1 MIRTVIIQPP
11 LVQLNTPY
19 PSGAY
24 LSAFFKD
31 FFSQEHIEGTTHWL
45 DLSTELFHKI
55 FCKDGLSLIFEQSEN
70 EALKL
75 AQKMENQGDENSA
88 FQLRRYVSESQN
100 WSNWIDTI
108 VSIVCPQ
115 SNSGREYVHE
125 FVRSAHA
132 PRGLRMEN
140 HLANLGRDVTAD
152 DSQILASLALADLA
166 DYVTAVYDK
175 NFSLIRYAESLAVSA
190 ATFKQAESAIDSP
203 ILKNFFLP
211 LLQEKISTLYPEKA
225 QKTNEINLFCITIPF
240 PGCFVS
246 ALATA
251 SYIRKTIPNALIS
264 FGGGYVNTE
273 LRNIQEKKIFDYC
286 HVISYDKGYGSYM
299 NLFKENF
306 KLNGKQLYKIKYLF
320 NDSIIEPLHESKAFA
335 AAENQFVRSI
345 IPDFSQIDFTRSPRL
360 ADDNNP
366 MHRIWNDGA
375 WIKAF
380 MAYGCYWHRCAFCD
394 TSLDY
399 VNNYCAT
406 PIQKLYQG
414 LSEQAQKAGVFGIH
428 FVDEACPPA
437 GLTQFALLNAASKN
451 RHLTFWGNVRFEKT
465 FTRDAADLL
474 SYGGLTAVSAGI
486 EIATSNGLLNINKGT
501 DMENIVS
508 ACCAFKEAGILVHS
522 YMIFGFWNQTE
533 QDLMD
538 SMETLRQLFAAGL
551 LDSAFWHKFS
561 LTLHST
567 VYREWLEGK
576 HKDLIPLPAAKNQFA
591 ENALNFKG
599 EEKSQKY
606 SGPLN
611 AALEAWMHGQKL
623 NKPCQTWFPFKMP
636 APKIKSD
643 FIDSLIQKY
652 EQKRDLAFSQKPLP
666 QSKFMWIGGKI
677 ILLPSKTAPQ
687 LCWSYMGDI
696 LYADVSPQNA
706 QAICSLLNQM
716 SPQNSGAQEYQQICK
731 ILPAKLFL
739 QLRGKGLC
747 RI

>member
-1 MIRTVIIQPP
+1 
-11 LVQLNTPY
+11 
-19 PSGAY
+19 
-24 LSAFFKD
+24 
-31 FFSQEHIEGTTHWL
+31 
-45 DLSTELFHKI
+45 
-55 FCKDGLSLIFEQSEN
+55 
-70 EALKL
+70 
-75 AQKMENQGDENSA
+75 
-88 FQLRRYVSESQN
+88 
-100 WSNWIDTI
+100 
-108 VSIVCPQ
+108 
-115 SNSGREYVHE
+115 
-125 FVRSAHA
+125 
-132 PRGLRMEN
+132 
-140 HLANLGRDVTAD
+140 
-152 DSQILASLALADLA
+152 
-166 DYVTAVYDK
+166 
-175 NFSLIRYAESLAVSA
+175 
-190 ATFKQAESAIDSP
+190 
-203 ILKNFFLP
+203 
-211 LLQEKISTLYPEKA
+211 
-225 QKTNEINLFCITIPF
+225 
-240 PGCFVS
+240 
-246 ALATA
+246 
-251 SYIRKTIPNALIS
+251 
-264 FGGGYVNTE
+264 
-273 LRNIQEKKIFDYC
+273 
-286 HVISYDKGYGSYM
+286 
-299 NLFKENF
+299 
-306 KLNGKQLYKIKYLF
+306 
-320 NDSIIEPLHESKAFA
+320 
-335 AAENQFVRSI
+335 
-345 IPDFSQIDFTRSPRL
+345 
-360 ADDNNP
+360 
-366 MHRIWNDGA
+366 
-375 WIKAF
+375 
-380 MAYGCYWHRCAFCD
+380 
-394 TSLDY
+394 
-399 VNNYCAT
+399 
-406 PIQKLYQG
+406 
-414 LSEQAQKAGVFGIH
+414 
-428 FVDEACPPA
+428 
-437 GLTQFALLNAASKN
+437 
-451 RHLTFWGNVRFEKT
+451 
-465 FTRDAADLL
+465 
-474 SYGGLTAVSAGI
+474 
-486 EIATSNGLLNINKGT
+486 
-501 DMENIVS
+501 MENIVS

-696 LYADVSPQNA
+696 LYADVSQQNA

>member
-1 MIRTVIIQPP
+1 ME
-11 LVQLNTPY
+11 
-19 PSGAY
+19 
-24 LSAFFKD
+24 K
-31 FFSQEHIEGTTHWL
+31 HIEGSVQWL
-45 DLSTELFHKI
+45 DLSTELFHRI
-55 FCKDGLSLIFEQSEN
+55 FCKAGLSLIFEQTEKT
-70 EALKL
+70 ALQM
-75 AQKMENQGDENSA
+75 AQNMESQGDDNSA

-100 WSNWIDTI
+100 WANWIDII
-108 VSIVCPQ
+108 VSIVCPEK
-115 SNSGREYVHE
+115 NSGREHVHE

-140 HLANLGRDVTAD
+140 HLANLGRDVTVD

-166 DYVTAVYDK
+166 DYISAVYDN
-175 NFSLIRYAESLAVSA
+175 NFSLIRYAESLAVST
-190 ATFKQAESAIDSP
+190 ATFIQAENAINSP
-203 ILKNFFLP
+203 ILKNFFVP
-211 LLQEKISTLYPEKA
+211 LLQEKLSSVFSEKP
-225 QKTNEINLFCITIPF
+225 QKSEDVNLFCITIPF
-240 PGCFVS
+240 PGCFVP
-246 ALATA
+246 ALAAA
-251 SYIRKTIPNALIS
+251 SHIRKTIPNSLIA

-273 LRNIQEKKIFDYC
+273 LRNLHEKKIFNYC
-286 HVISYDKGYGSYM
+286 HFISYDKGYGSYL
-299 NLFKENF
+299 NLLDQNF
-306 KLNGKQLYKIKYLF
+306 NLNGQQFYKLKYLY
-320 NDSIIEPLHESKAFA
+320 NDALIEPIQESATFQ
-335 AAENQFVRSI
+335 AAENQYVRSI

-437 GLTQFALLNAASKN
+437 GLAQFAMLNAASKQ
-451 RHLTFWGNVRFEKT
+451 RKLTFWGNVRFEKT

-501 DMENIVS
+501 DIENIVS
-508 ACCAFKEAGILVHS
+508 ACCAFKEAGILIHS

-533 QDLMD
+533 QDLID

-567 VYREWLEGK
+567 VYREWLKGK
-576 HKDLIPLPAAKNQFA
+576 HKDLIPLPASKNQFA

-606 SGPLN
+606 SAPLN
-611 AALEAWMHGQKL
+611 TALEAWMHGQKL

-636 APKIKSD
+636 APKIKPD

-652 EQKRDLAFSQKPLP
+652 EQKRDSAFFEKPLP
-666 QSKFMWIGGKI
+666 QNKYVWLGGKVFT
-677 ILLPSKTAPQ
+677 LPSKTSPQ

-696 LYADVSPQNA
+696 LYADVSPQTA
-706 QAICSLLNQM
+706 ESICTLLNDM
-716 SPQNSGAQEYQQICK
+716 SPSNTGAQEYQKICN
-731 ILPAKLFL
+731 IMPAKLFH

-747 RI
+747 KI